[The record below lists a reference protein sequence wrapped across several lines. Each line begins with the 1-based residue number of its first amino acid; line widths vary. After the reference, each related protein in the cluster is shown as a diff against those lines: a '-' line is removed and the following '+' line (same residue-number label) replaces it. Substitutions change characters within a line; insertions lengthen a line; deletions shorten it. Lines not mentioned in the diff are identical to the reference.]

1 MAKGYQGESGSDKAF
16 NAMDKYMKKSKGN
29 ADRVPAT
36 LLEALQAQYPDT
48 WRHEISNMFAEYKAE
63 KRKNESK

>member
-16 NAMDKYMKKSKGN
+16 NAMDKYMKKSKGA

-36 LLEALQAQYPDT
+36 LLESLQAQFPDT
-48 WRHEISNMFAEYKAE
+48 WKYELDKMYAEYKSE
-63 KRKNESK
+63 RVKNK

>member
-16 NAMDKYMKKSKGN
+16 NVMDKYMKKSKGK

-48 WRHEISNMFAEYKAE
+48 WKHEISKMRAEHKAKLE
-63 KRKNESK
+63 NK

>member
-16 NAMDKYMKKSKGN
+16 NAMDKFMKKSNGK

-36 LLEALQAQYPDT
+36 LLESLQAKFPDT
-48 WRHEISNMFAEYKAE
+48 WKYELEKMYAEYSAE
-63 KRKNESK
+63 RLNNKQ

>member
-16 NAMDKYMKKSKGN
+16 NAMDKYMKKSKGT

-36 LLEALQAQYPDT
+36 LLESLQAQFPDT
-48 WRHEISNMFAEYKAE
+48 WKYELDKMYAEYKAE
-63 KRKNESK
+63 RTKNK

>member
-16 NAMDKYMKKSKGN
+16 NAMDKYMKKSKGA

-48 WRHEISNMFAEYKAE
+48 WKYEIDKMYAEYKA
-63 KRKNESK
+63 KKLKSK

>member
-16 NAMDKYMKKSKGN
+16 NAMDKYMKKSKGA

-36 LLEALQAQYPDT
+36 LLESLQAMFPDT
-48 WRHEISNMFAEYKAE
+48 WKYEVDKMYAEYKAE
-63 KRKNESK
+63 RMKNK